1 MTTAINLI
9 GTKEI
14 PGRVHNKKILE
25 WAKNIGGWIKNFY
38 TNDEIPWCGLFV
50 AHCMREADIPLEI
63 SNPLSAR
70 EWLNFGENVKPAY
83 GAVMV
88 FSRKGGG
95 HVGFYVSEDTNYY
108 HILGGNQSNQVN
120 VTKIAKSRFLGAVW
134 PKTYQSDYV
143 HKRVVKRFDGKV
155 STDEA

>member
-1 MTTAINLI
+1 M
-9 GTKEI
+9 
-14 PGRVHNKKILE
+14 
-25 WAKNIGGWIKNFY
+25 
-38 TNDEIPWCGLFV
+38 
-50 AHCMREADIPLEI
+50 EI

-88 FSRKGGG
+88 FSREGGG

-120 VTKIAKSRFLGAVW
+120 VIKISKSRFLGAVW

-143 HKRVVKRFDGKV
+143 HNRIVKTFDGKV
-155 STDEA
+155 SVNEE